1 MIINLAAAARLVP
14 LSALMLGACVS
25 QSALEQQGP
34 ELQAARAQAEGG
46 FDAPG
51 PHCPDGRGL

>member
-1 MIINLAAAARLVP
+1 MIINLAAAVRLVP
-14 LSALMLGACVS
+14 LSEPMLGACVS
-25 QSALEQQGP
+25 QSAHKKQGQ
-34 ELQAARAQAEGG
+34 ELQGARAQAERG